1 MRDNVHAR
9 TERRS
14 PVSKNTIDELN
25 ALTDELSDVLEGAVE
40 EALPLVEQEDTDLR
54 NLEKATRAVMM
65 RVGRRFLELLVEE
78 SRPDEKEERVPC
90 RCGGTAEFER
100 HREGTVITTFDQIE
114 FTRAYYLCPECH
126 EGTYPLDE
134 RLGLCAGGL
143 SAALQETVAL
153 IGIHVPF
160 EVSSE
165 LLERLTQVSISD
177 NGVRESTER
186 IGQEQLEAEQALVD
200 AAWDPDRF
208 ELPEGPE
215 EPPER
220 LYGSIDGTSVR
231 TEEGWREA
239 KLGSWYTTDKPPERE
254 ALEEW
259 TPRAEDISYYGDI
272 KEAEKFGRLVYLK
285 GRQQGVHEAEE
296 IVFVADG
303 AKWIWNV
310 VEEHFPDAVQI
321 VDWYHAAEHIW
332 EVANTVYG
340 EGSDAAQEW
349 AEEQLDGL
357 WEGDLMHVL
366 QALRAQLNSDL
377 EEDPARQAITYFE
390 NNRHRMRY
398 PEFRAQGYQIG
409 SGTIESGCKRV
420 IGARLKQAGMTWT
433 LQGARQMIK
442 ARSTYLSDEWDAFCN
457 QRQPPRRT
465 YSRCVA

>member
-1 MRDNVHAR
+1 M
-9 TERRS
+9 
-14 PVSKNTIDELN
+14 
-25 ALTDELSDVLEGAVE
+25 
-40 EALPLVEQEDTDLR
+40 
-54 NLEKATRAVMM
+54 
-65 RVGRRFLELLVEE
+65 
-78 SRPDEKEERVPC
+78 
-90 RCGGTAEFER
+90 
-100 HREGTVITTFDQIE
+100 
-114 FTRAYYLCPECH
+114 
-126 EGTYPLDE
+126 
-134 RLGLCAGGL
+134 
-143 SAALQETVAL
+143 VAL

-186 IGQEQLEAEQALVD
+186 IGQERLEAEQALVD

-239 KLGSWYTTDKPPERE
+239 KLGSWYTTDEAPERE
-254 ALEEW
+254 PLEEW

-357 WEGDLMHVL
+357 WEGDLTHVL

-433 LQGARQMIK
+433 LEGARQMIK